1 MDVCLHEA
9 VYSNA
14 NANLYLV
21 FTTTLKTA
29 KGIECVKDNV
39 DNARAL
45 YTSLLEYYTGNSTH
59 AKMSARRIYE
69 DIVQFRVPSKSDRIM
84 AIAEYITLFKD
95 RIKSHNDYV
104 DPGQR
109 IEGEDMMI
117 HFHSAFDTVPELEI
131 TTSNLEKDEINGIT
145 YTPQQVIQQ
154 YENAALR
161 ADDRAKKQRALL
173 PGVSRLN
180 AASRN
185 KLTANV
191 LEAFFVADD
200 DRFDMNDAYT
210 FEDGDMMI
218 RSGGC
223 PLTRPH
229 DKPSSAYF
237 VPT

>member
-1 MDVCLHEA
+1 MNDYSFMLEKDDQFPEYNHHLITTSKAHGTWFLLNLDKDPMDVCLHEA

-145 YTPQQVIQQ
+145 YTPQQVI
-154 YENAALR
+154 
-161 ADDRAKKQRALL
+161 
-173 PGVSRLN
+173 
-180 AASRN
+180 
-185 KLTANV
+185 
-191 LEAFFVADD
+191 
-200 DRFDMNDAYT
+200 
-210 FEDGDMMI
+210 
-218 RSGGC
+218 
-223 PLTRPH
+223 
-229 DKPSSAYF
+229 
-237 VPT
+237 